1 MSALEK
7 KLMALAQGR
16 EFSWSQ
22 LVALLAAYGVSVESP
37 RGGGSHFKLICP
49 GYDTIIVPVHKGKV
63 KRIYAKK
70 IAELLLDLDKKEE
83 IE

>member
-1 MSALEK
+1 MSAL
-7 KLMALAQGR
+7 ALAQGK

-22 LVALLAAYGVSVESP
+22 LVTLLAAYGVSVESP
-37 RGGGSHFKLICP
+37 RGGGSHFKLLCP
-49 GYDTIIVPVHKGKV
+49 GHDTIIVPVHNGKV

-70 IAELLLDLDKKEE
+70 IAELLLDLDNKED